1 MEKTIVI
8 KNIPLN
14 DLRKRLKHLAHND
27 LAGIGFD
34 FSLNIMET
42 REPDR
47 NVILLRGGHA
57 SDADFLTLCDT
68 LFTNLTGE
76 DADAKAWFTPSDRS
90 LQGLPQHEDIL
101 IEPKPAEEY
110 SDDEGYMEYSYLV
123 LTAPDGTVFQED
135 EEAFDKLPDY
145 STVEACFKPAEGKQ
159 GTFTTF
165 TPVKTF
171 PPSPEDIIDIRQKA
185 TLGQKLFARY
195 VMLAFGGSKIGKVI
209 GYGGYV
215 VSSLVP
221 LVAFFALV
229 IVAVLGAWAYNDTL
243 LPIQMPLY
251 QYALI
256 IVGISLTAAVVR
268 GIRKSSRKKGS
279 QKAGIVWDELKSA
292 TFCYALGIAIAVGL
306 LQALVF
312 GINENFGPKN
322 VEYRE
327 AMVSEV
333 DEGRTKGGDPNNKV
347 VLFLPQ
353 TGAYIHL
360 CVGEKAYYRPGMK
373 CRLKVHRGLFGMYVA
388 DEIEDPFHKAGS

>member
-14 DLRKRLKHLAHND
+14 DLRKRLKHLAHKD

-47 NVILLRGGHA
+47 NIILLRGGHA

-159 GTFTTF
+159 GTYTTF

-209 GYGGYV
+209 GYIGYL
-215 VSSLVP
+215 VSVLVP
-221 LVAFFALV
+221 IVAFFALV
-229 IVAVLGAWAYNDTL
+229 SVAVIGAWAYNDTL
-243 LPIQMPLY
+243 LPIQLPLY
-251 QYALI
+251 QYAII
-256 IVGISLTAAVVR
+256 IVGISLIASVVH
-268 GIRKSSRKKGS
+268 GIRKSSHRKNS
-279 QKAGIVWDELKSA
+279 QKIGLIWSELKSVMFLY
-292 TFCYALGIAIAVGL
+292 TLGIAISIGI
-306 LQALVF
+306 LQALIF
-312 GINENFGPKN
+312 GINMNFGSKN
-322 VEYRE
+322 TEYRE
-327 AMVSEV
+327 AIVREV
-333 DEGRTKGGDPNNKV
+333 DEDQTQKGEPNNNV
-347 VLFLPQ
+347 VLYLPQ
-353 TGAYIHL
+353 TGIYIYHH
-360 CVGEKAYYRPGMK
+360 VGQKTFFKPGMK

>member
-14 DLRKRLKHLAHND
+14 DLRKRLKHLAHKD
-27 LAGIGFD
+27 LASIGFD

-47 NVILLRGGHA
+47 NIILLRGGHA
-57 SDADFLTLCDT
+57 SDTDFLTLCDM

-123 LTAPDGTVFQED
+123 LTAPDDTVFQED

-159 GTFTTF
+159 GTYTTF

-195 VMLAFGGSKIGKVI
+195 AMLAFGGSKIGKVI
-209 GYGGYV
+209 GYIGYL
-215 VSSLVP
+215 VSVLVP
-221 LVAFFALV
+221 IVAFFALV
-229 IVAVLGAWAYNDTL
+229 SVAVIGAWAYNDTL
-243 LPIQMPLY
+243 LPIQLPLY
-251 QYALI
+251 QYAII
-256 IVGISLTAAVVR
+256 IVGISLIASVVH
-268 GIRKSSRKKGS
+268 GIRKSSHRKNS
-279 QKAGIVWDELKSA
+279 QKIGLIWSELKSVMFLY
-292 TFCYALGIAIAVGL
+292 TLGIAISIGL
-306 LQALVF
+306 LQALIF
-312 GINENFGPKN
+312 GINMNFGSEN
-322 VEYRE
+322 TEYQE
-327 AMVSEV
+327 AIVSEV
-333 DEGRTKGGDPNNKV
+333 DESRTKRGEPNNNV
-347 VLFLPQ
+347 VLYLPQ
-353 TGAYIHL
+353 TGIYIYHH
-360 CVGEKAYYRPGMK
+360 VGQKTCYRPGMK

>member
-8 KNIPLN
+8 KNILLN
-14 DLRKRLKHLAHND
+14 DLRKRLKHLAHKD

-57 SDADFLTLCDT
+57 SDADFLTVCDT
-68 LFTNLTGE
+68 LFNNLTGE
-76 DADAKAWFTPSDRS
+76 DADAKAWFTPSDRT

-159 GTFTTF
+159 GTYTTF

-353 TGAYIHL
+353 TSTYIHL
-360 CVGEKAYYRPGMK
+360 CVGEKTYYRPGMK
-373 CRLKVHRGLFGMYVA
+373 CRLKVHRGLFGLYVA